1 MVLRNLR
8 NALRTTLERPSTKLS
23 KMFKSLSRGG
33 QTCLW
38 RTPNRGW
45 GSCCPARAWC
55 WRWQSVWWSS
65 RSGPSRSAP
74 CWCPRPRCP
83 CLPPSW
89 QSELGVFCSEQKHHR
104 NCFSTLGSWVSG
116 HVMMDYKIKLL
127 AFMFVGK
134 KNAIYVWY
142 VPWADG
148 YWGTEVHQGMTY
160 VRGRDDAGR
169 SAPNIIN

>member
-8 NALRTTLERPSTKLS
+8 NPLRTTLDRPSPKLS

-89 QSELGVFCSEQKHHR
+89 QSELGVFCSEQKYHR
-104 NCFSTLGSWVSG
+104 NSFSTLGSWVSG

-134 KNAIYVWY
+134 KKSYLCLVCSLGRWLLR
-142 VPWADG
+142 D
-148 YWGTEVHQGMTY
+148 WGTPGYDLCPWE
-160 VRGRDDAGR
+160 RRR
-169 SAPNIIN
+169 W